1 MTARFAIRL
10 EFVAAFYI
18 EDLVTGERKAFEG
31 NYTLSVVAGGV
42 GYLENIVAYS
52 DSEKE
57 QYNYKPGD
65 KLVRLLPFLLLN
77 TSLLVVRRLVTA
89 NLVRSSLLFSW

>member
-1 MTARFAIRL
+1 MMNLRLTFRDYTDYYHL

-18 EDLVTGERKAFEG
+18 EDVVVGERKAFEG
-31 NYTLSVVAGGV
+31 NYTLTIVAGGV
-42 GYLENIVAYS
+42 GYLENIVPYS

-65 KLVRLLPFLLLN
+65 K
-77 TSLLVVRRLVTA
+77 
-89 NLVRSSLLFSW
+89 